1 MEIQNLRLQLLHI
14 ADGNIDDAKEM
25 ESYVLGE
32 IVGTNEKTVNGE
44 PEAKLGEDCSCFVC
58 SLRKAIEQGNI
69 KFEKFNA

>member
-14 ADGNIDDAKEM
+14 ANCDINDAKEM

-32 IVGTNEKTVNGE
+32 IVGTTEKTVTGE
-44 PEAKLGEDCSCFVC
+44 PEAKLGEDCSCWLC
-58 SLRKAIEQGNI
+58 SMRKAIEQGNI

>member
-14 ADGNIDDAKEM
+14 ANGNIDDAKEM

-44 PEAKLGEDCSCFVC
+44 PEAELGEECDCLVC
-58 SLRKAIEQGNI
+58 QLRKAIQQSNA
-69 KFEKFNA
+69 KFEKIRA